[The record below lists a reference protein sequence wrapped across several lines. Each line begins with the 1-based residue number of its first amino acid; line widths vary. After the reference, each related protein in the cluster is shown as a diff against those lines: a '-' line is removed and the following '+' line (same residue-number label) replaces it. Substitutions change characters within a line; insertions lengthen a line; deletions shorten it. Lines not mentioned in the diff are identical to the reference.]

1 MTSDTTFT
9 IHQYDGTQDGSKG
22 FSVHDPIKNDVRI
35 AINATSFPTM
45 WYGAPHKPNS
55 GLVKEVISN
64 GFTNNGVTHD
74 CLRMYTNYADQT
86 QAWTDYMAYGV
97 GPAMTASTA
106 YTVSFYYR
114 AVTPETIGRVV
125 NYQMH
130 NGAGFGYGT
139 FTLQRDWQRYEAVVT
154 PSVTGACSLY
164 WNAGKGVVWDI
175 AEIQLEQRSSATSFM
190 TTSRPAG
197 NLLYPNPIPNAT
209 EFTVAFWM
217 KKTGNAGGTAQQFL
231 CIDQGQNVDG
241 MWIDEYGTTLRA
253 FIYPTD
259 GSAATISTTST
270 YNISQWTHIAF
281 VANQTQQTFYVNGV
295 PVHTIAT
302 KPFKMV
308 GQLSI
313 AKRLSQT
320 ANANILIDELRI
332 DKVARTD
339 ADISAWYY
347 SASPFWP
354 RGIYRKTY

>member
-1 MTSDTTFT
+1 
-9 IHQYDGTQDGSKG
+9 
-22 FSVHDPIKNDVRI
+22 
-35 AINATSFPTM
+35 
-45 WYGAPHKPNS
+45 
-55 GLVKEVISN
+55 
-64 GFTNNGVTHD
+64 
-74 CLRMYTNYADQT
+74 MYTNYADQT

-209 EFTVAFWM
+209 EFTIAFWM
-217 KKTGNAGGTAQQFL
+217 KKTGTSATGQQAFL
-231 CIDQGQNVDG
+231 CIDQGTNADGVWVDEDSG
-241 MWIDEYGTTLRA
+241 QLRA

-259 GSAATISTTST
+259 GSSATITYTTT
-270 YNISQWTHIAF
+270 YNISQWTHIAV
-281 VANQTQQTFYVNGV
+281 VATQTTQTLYVNGSAV
-295 PVHTIAT
+295 STVAP
-302 KPFKMV
+302 KPFSLK

-313 AKRLSQT
+313 GKRLAVT
-320 ANANILIDELRI
+320 AYSNVLMDELRI
-332 DKVARTD
+332 DKVART
-339 ADISAWYY
+339 ADEIAAWYY
-347 SASPFWP
+347 SNSPFWP